1 MHYQFV
7 PSTAF
12 TVFCIFSVLT
22 GKVTGLPHLPFEVET
37 AENSPIHEE
46 TFLKSQTLTVGPLEM
61 VRNPVIFIE
70 DLTGTYHELTQGRKP
85 AENFPAHQERVQ
97 ESAAVKQ
104 KPSSPTV
111 KPLQMVGKPVIF
123 MQDHTGLYHEVTQGN
138 RSAENLHAHHETVQ
152 ESAAGKQKPSLPT
165 GKPLQMVG
173 KPVIFM
179 QDHTGTYHEL
189 TPGRKTA
196 ENLPAHQETV
206 QESAAGKQK
215 PSSPTGKP
223 LQMVGKPVIFMQDHT
238 GTYHEVTQGNR
249 TVENLPAHK
258 ETVHESPSE
267 NEKSSFLG
275 EDSFG
280 MVGKPVIFIEDLTG
294 TYHELTQGN
303 KEGIYRNNSK
313 G

>member
-104 KPSSPTV
+104 KPSSPT
-111 KPLQMVGKPVIF
+111 
-123 MQDHTGLYHEVTQGN
+123 
-138 RSAENLHAHHETVQ
+138 
-152 ESAAGKQKPSLPT
+152 
-165 GKPLQMVG
+165 
-173 KPVIFM
+173 
-179 QDHTGTYHEL
+179 
-189 TPGRKTA
+189 
-196 ENLPAHQETV
+196 
-206 QESAAGKQK
+206 
-215 PSSPTGKP
+215 GKP

-303 KEGIYRNNSK
+303 KEGNYRNNST

>member
-1 MHYQFV
+1 
-7 PSTAF
+7 
-12 TVFCIFSVLT
+12 
-22 GKVTGLPHLPFEVET
+22 
-37 AENSPIHEE
+37 
-46 TFLKSQTLTVGPLEM
+46 M

-104 KPSSPTV
+104 KPSSPT
-111 KPLQMVGKPVIF
+111 
-123 MQDHTGLYHEVTQGN
+123 
-138 RSAENLHAHHETVQ
+138 
-152 ESAAGKQKPSLPT
+152 
-165 GKPLQMVG
+165 
-173 KPVIFM
+173 
-179 QDHTGTYHEL
+179 
-189 TPGRKTA
+189 
-196 ENLPAHQETV
+196 
-206 QESAAGKQK
+206 
-215 PSSPTGKP
+215 GKP

-249 TVENLPAHK
+249 TAESHPAHK

-303 KEGIYRNNSK
+303 KEGIYWNNSK